1 MPPNPRC
8 LIHQP
13 IHPLLRPPLLLPLPI
28 TILINNVGG
37 GTAGI
42 MRNSD
47 FAPFA
52 SHTPREISAVIAVNA
67 SFPTHLTASLLPT
80 LIRNSPSLIGS
91 ASAIGI
97 PYVSVYSATKSFN
110 MAPSVALTR
119 ELSAEHPGIEV
130 LGIVVGA
137 AQTARTRSAGMQKAL
152 AVPSQEGMA
161 RAALGRAGC
170 ERAVV
175 EGYGGMRCRWRFC
188 GGRRSGW

>member
-1 MPPNPRC
+1 
-8 LIHQP
+8 
-13 IHPLLRPPLLLPLPI
+13 
-28 TILINNVGG
+28 
-37 GTAGI
+37 

-47 FAPFA
+47 FIPFA
-52 SHTPREISAVIAVNA
+52 SHTAREISAVIAVNA

-137 AQTARTRSAGMQKAL
+137 AQAARTRSAGDAESVGSAEPGGDGAGGAGEGGL
-152 AVPSQEGMA
+152 REGGGGGVRGHAVQMAFFAVGAGVGGEEG
-161 RAALGRAGC
+161 AG
-170 ERAVV
+170 
-175 EGYGGMRCRWRFC
+175 
-188 GGRRSGW
+188 